1 MPDRVVRSAVER
13 VRRAMV
19 MTVLRAFLAL
29 DLEHAFRRDAL
40 ALIDELRG
48 ERLPRVRWV
57 THATMHVTLR
67 FLGDTEETL
76 VPALTELVTRLGET
90 LPGAIELRSTSLLAF
105 PSARRAHVLALHL
118 DDDGVL
124 TSLGA
129 AVEQG
134 VTTLG
139 FSPEQ
144 RAFRPHLTLGR
155 MREPADLRR
164 LFAARTTPMA
174 GGRLDALTL
183 YKSELGKEA
192 AVHTPLARFALG
204 GDAVQPR

>member
-1 MPDRVVRSAVER
+1 
-13 VRRAMV
+13 MV
-19 MTVLRAFLAL
+19 MNVLRAFLAL
-29 DLEHAFRRDAL
+29 DLEESFRRDAL

-48 ERLPRVRWV
+48 ERLPRIRWV
-57 THATMHVTLR
+57 THETMHVTLR

-76 VPALTELVTRLGET
+76 VPALAELVTRLGET
-90 LPGAIELRSTSLLAF
+90 LSGAIELRSTSLLAF
-105 PSARRAHVLALHL
+105 PNARRAHVLALHL

-124 TSLGA
+124 TALNA

-144 RAFRPHLTLGR
+144 RVFRPHLTLGR

-174 GGRLDALTL
+174 GGRLDVLTL
-183 YKSELGKEA
+183 YESELGKEA
-192 AVHTPLARFALG
+192 ARHTPLARFVLG
-204 GDAVQPR
+204 RDGAPPR